1 MTTPTTVPWT
11 IVGVDCASQDKHIGL
26 ACGTLGG
33 PLGPDHL
40 RVLDVSAGAGPDRD
54 IIKLLG
60 GWLQTQPRVL
70 LAIDAPLGWPR
81 RLTESLQLHR
91 AGEPLLEPEARR
103 LVRRE
108 TDLQL
113 RTQGHQPLDV
123 GADRIAYA
131 AHRALRLLGEL
142 RQATGRALP
151 LLWPPASD
159 SGAIEVYPAATLRV
173 RAITTAGY
181 KKNSAAERPTA
192 LSARGKILDR
202 LASELELD
210 ARLRTRVLDAPRED
224 MLDALVC
231 VLAGADF
238 LRGDCTAP
246 TPAQRPLA
254 ELEGWI
260 WHRRPQAEG
269 GKSGGRAGS

>member
-26 ACGTLGG
+26 ACGTLGA
-33 PLGPDHL
+33 DNKL
-40 RVLDVSAGAGPDRD
+40 RILDVSAGPGPDRN
-54 IIKLLG
+54 IVQLLVA
-60 GWLQTQPRVL
+60 WLQPHPRVL

-81 RLTESLQLHR
+81 RLAESLQLHR
-91 AGEPLLEPEARR
+91 AGEPLQEPEARR
-103 LVRRE
+103 LVRRA

-113 RTQGHQPLDV
+113 RDLGHQPLDV

-142 RQATGRALP
+142 RQETGRALP
-151 LLWPPASD
+151 LLWPPASE
-159 SGAIEVYPAATLRV
+159 SGAIEVYPAATM
-173 RAITTAGY
+173 RARKFITAGY
-181 KKNSAAERPTA
+181 KKNGARERSTA
-192 LSARGKILDR
+192 LPAREKILAQ
-202 LASELELD
+202 LAPELEI
-210 ARLRTRVLDAPRED
+210 AAPLRERVLAAPRED
-224 MLDALVC
+224 MLDAAIC

-246 TPAQRPLA
+246 TPDQRPLA

-260 WHRRPQAEG
+260 WHRRP
-269 GKSGGRAGS
+269 

>member
-1 MTTPTTVPWT
+1 MTNPTTPTTVPWT

-26 ACGTLGG
+26 ACGTLG
-33 PLGPDHL
+33 D
-40 RVLDVSAGAGPDRD
+40 RVRILDVSAGAGPDRD
-54 IIKLLG
+54 IIQFLAA
-60 GWLQTQPRVL
+60 WLQTHPRVL

-81 RLTESLQLHR
+81 RLTESLQQHR

-113 RTQGHQPLDV
+113 RTMGHAPLDV

-142 RQATGRALP
+142 RHATGRALP

-173 RAITTAGY
+173 RSIVTTGY
-181 KKNSAAERPTA
+181 KKNAAAERPTA
-192 LSARGKILDR
+192 LTARKQI
-202 LASELELD
+202 LASLAPEIELEP
-210 ARLRTRVLDAPRED
+210 RLRKQVLDAPRED
-224 MLDALVC
+224 MLDAVVC

-246 TPAQRPLA
+246 TPTQRPLA

-260 WHRRPQAEG
+260 WHRRPA
-269 GKSGGRAGS
+269 

>member
-26 ACGTLGG
+26 ALGTLAADTGR
-33 PLGPDHL
+33 L
-40 RVLDVSAGAGPDRD
+40 RILDVSPGAGPDRN
-54 IIKLLG
+54 IVQLLAT
-60 GWLQTQPRVL
+60 WLQPAPRVL

-81 RLTESLQLHR
+81 RLTESLQQHR

-113 RTQGHQPLDV
+113 RTQGHAPLDV

-142 RQATGRALP
+142 RLATGRALP

-173 RAITTAGY
+173 RAIATAGY
-181 KKNSAAERPTA
+181 KKNGAAERATA
-192 LSARGKILDR
+192 LTARRKIL
-202 LASELELD
+202 ASIAPELELD
-210 ARLRTRVLDAPRED
+210 AKLSGRVLDAPRED
-224 MLDALVC
+224 MLDAVLC

-246 TPAQRPLA
+246 TPDQRPLA

-260 WHRRPQAEG
+260 WHRKP
-269 GKSGGRAGS
+269 

>member
-1 MTTPTTVPWT
+1 MTSPTTPTTVPWT

-26 ACGTLGG
+26 ACGTLG
-33 PLGPDHL
+33 PDHL
-40 RVLDVSAGAGPDRD
+40 RVLDVRAGAGPDRD
-54 IIKLLG
+54 IIKLLAA
-60 GWLQTQPRVL
+60 WLLPHPRVL

-91 AGEPLLEPEARR
+91 AGEPLLEPVSTQ
-103 LVRRE
+103 LVRRV

-113 RTQGHQPLDV
+113 REQGHQPLDI

-173 RAITTAGY
+173 RAIATTGY
-181 KKNSAAERPTA
+181 KKNSAAHRPTA
-192 LSARGKILDR
+192 LTARAKILDS
-202 LASELELD
+202 LASVLELD
-210 ARLRTRVLDAPRED
+210 AGLRTRVLDAPRED
-224 MLDALVC
+224 MLDAVVC

-260 WHRRPQAEG
+260 WHRRPHVEG
-269 GKSGGRAGS
+269 GRSDGRAGS

>member
-1 MTTPTTVPWT
+1 MTTPTSVPWT

-26 ACGTLGG
+26 ACGTLDTLDIG
-33 PLGPDHL
+33 DRL
-40 RVLDVSAGAGPDRD
+40 RILEVAAGAGPDRD
-54 IIKLLG
+54 IVQLLAA
-60 GWLQTQPRVL
+60 WLQHHPRVL

-142 RQATGRALP
+142 RQATGRVLP
-151 LLWPPASD
+151 LLWPPVSD

-173 RAITTAGY
+173 RKIATTGY
-181 KKNSAAERPTA
+181 KKNAAAERPVA
-192 LSARGKILDR
+192 LVARGKILDS
-202 LASELELD
+202 LTSELEL
-210 ARLRTRVLDAPRED
+210 APTLRERVLAAPRED
-224 MLDALVC
+224 MLDAVLC

-260 WHRRPQAEG
+260 WHRRPT
-269 GKSGGRAGS
+269 